1 MGYLFSMSLSLSV
14 YTHCNSSLIHWLK
27 LLIRLNSSFYD
38 QMENWLEGFGFAGR
52 SLTNKNFSG
61 YNLRGCDFSSCN
73 LQRVNFEKVVGGFS
87 WVRPAIVTTTIA
99 FSIRI
104 ISTLPPLPPMVLPE
118 TIHMPDQIGTCFYT
132 LLAITLF
139 LKLVLIALYSRKL
152 PARIVL
158 SKLQAEQHFWQQIKA
173 ASQAVLAIAPPYFA
187 FGCYAFVQATLLVES
202 LTDKLLLFLF
212 AALFG
217 FAAVSFFIW
226 TVGEVFIFH
235 SSFAGANLSNANFAL
250 AKLVQCNFKKANLY
264 SANLQAADLRNS
276 NFKGVPISLDKYGQP
291 HTKQIARTTNESPI
305 KGCPYLSRLSLG
317 ADLRLADLR
326 GANLR
331 GANLTN
337 ARIEGSIGIQ
347 EALHAQ
353 ST

>member
-1 MGYLFSMSLSLSV
+1 MRFSFI
-14 YTHCNSSLIHWLK
+14 YWLK

-38 QMENWLEGFGFAGR
+38 QMENWLEGFGFAGQ

-61 YNLRGCDFSSCN
+61 YNLRGCDFSEGN

-87 WVRPAIVTTTIA
+87 WVRPAIVLITIA
-99 FSIRI
+99 FSIRVI
-104 ISTLPPLPPMVLPE
+104 ITLPPLPPMVLPE

-139 LKLVLIALYSRKL
+139 LKLVLVALYSRKL
-152 PARIVL
+152 PPRKSLDKEGQPHTKQAICTRHEQPIKGCPSL
-158 SKLQAEQHFWQQIKA
+158 SALLVTDAIAKSTFQTEQNFWQQIKA

-187 FGCYAFVQATLLVES
+187 FGCYTFAQATLLVES
-202 LTDKLLLFLF
+202 LTDKLLLFIF

-217 FAAVSFFIW
+217 VAAVSFFIW
-226 TVGEVFIFH
+226 TVGEVFIFR
-235 SSFAGANLSNANFAL
+235 SSFAGANLSNASFAGARL
-250 AKLVQCNFKKANLY
+250 LQCNFKKANLY
-264 SANLQAADLRNS
+264 CANLQASDLRKSNFKEADLR
-276 NFKGVPISLDKYGQP
+276 F
-291 HTKQIARTTNESPI
+291 
-305 KGCPYLSRLSLG
+305 
-317 ADLRLADLR
+317 ADLR

-331 GANLTN
+331 GANLKN
-337 ARIEGSIGIQ
+337 ARIDGAIGLQ